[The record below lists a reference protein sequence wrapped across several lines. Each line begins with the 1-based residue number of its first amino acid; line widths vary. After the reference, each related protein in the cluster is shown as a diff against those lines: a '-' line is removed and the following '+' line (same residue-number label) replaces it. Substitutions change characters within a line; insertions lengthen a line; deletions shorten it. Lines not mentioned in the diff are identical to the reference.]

1 MPTTAPPLPPLEDSH
16 WSDRQKTNPGWNFS
30 KRVPREREREYTCLE
45 SPVIQMLIR
54 LDFYMIPQEVIGDY
68 LSEIMAVSGFKIVKP
83 ISMDDM

>member
-1 MPTTAPPLPPLEDSH
+1 MIGLTSGETVRLEFLKMDSK
-16 WSDRQKTNPGWNFS
+16 SN
-30 KRVPREREREYTCLE
+30 REREYPCLK

-68 LSEIMAVSGFKIVKP
+68 LSEIMAMSGFKIVKP